1 MDGRSLH
8 DRNLFF
14 LNSLKQLGLTSCYTL
29 VFISS
34 WDDWTSNEGNFGG
47 FQFAPLLSSSSSG
60 VLSVHVPQLSAL
72 LGTQNPSSSSLVPI
86 SLFGGS
92 IPRKKKE
99 RSRVIQAFDPSLQV
113 HAIQDESDEDR
124 IRVPL
129 SFPHGQFPLF
139 RFLKLQQQ
147 Q

>member
-1 MDGRSLH
+1 M
-8 DRNLFF
+8 
-14 LNSLKQLGLTSCYTL
+14 
-29 VFISS
+29 
-34 WDDWTSNEGNFGG
+34 
-47 FQFAPLLSSSSSG
+47 
-60 VLSVHVPQLSAL
+60 HVPQLSAL
-72 LGTQNPSSSSLVPI
+72 LGTQNPSSSSSVPI
-86 SLFGGS
+86 ALFGGS

-113 HAIQDESDEDR
+113 HAIQEDSDEDR